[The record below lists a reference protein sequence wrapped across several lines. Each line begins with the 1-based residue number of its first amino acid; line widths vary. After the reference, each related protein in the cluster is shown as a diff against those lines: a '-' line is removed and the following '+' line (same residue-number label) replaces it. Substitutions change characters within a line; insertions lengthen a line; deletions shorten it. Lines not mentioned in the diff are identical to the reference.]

1 MYLRRVQESCEW
13 GLVMSEQPLQG
24 KVAIVTGAGSAKGM
38 GLAITKALAG
48 AGARVAMLDVDRES
62 LEASAAEVRK
72 IGGPG
77 SALPIVCDVSEPE
90 DTEMA
95 VEKTIAELGGLHIL
109 VNNAGIHPRIP
120 ALPSGV
126 QFSNIPID
134 VYVKTMNINGIGPF
148 LMARAAVGHMVDQ
161 GWGRIIGVT
170 TSLDTMVR
178 VTPYGPAKAAHEALT
193 TIIARQVK
201 GTGVTA
207 NVLTPG
213 GSVDT
218 NLNLN
223 STKYSD
229 PSLPPRAPGPDQR
242 PPEVMQA
249 PALWMMSDEAADFN
263 GQRIVA
269 EFWDDS
275 LPLKERLAKC
285 SQPAGWAV
293 LGRPGNG

>member
-1 MYLRRVQESCEW
+1 MRDK
-13 GLVMSEQPLQG
+13 PLQG

-38 GLAITKALAG
+38 GLAITKAFAG
-48 AGARVAMLDVDRES
+48 AGARVAMLDVDRQA
-62 LEASAAEVRK
+62 LEASAAEVRE
-72 IGGPG
+72 IGGPD

-95 VEKTIAELGGLHIL
+95 VERTIAELGGLHIL

-126 QFSNIPID
+126 QFSNIPVD
-134 VYVKTMNINGIGPF
+134 VYTKTMAINGIGPF
-148 LMARAAVGHMVDQ
+148 LMARAAVGHMVEQ

-178 VTPYGPAKAAHEALT
+178 VTPYGPAKAAHEALV

-218 NLNLN
+218 NLNIN

-229 PSLPPRAPGPDQR
+229 
-242 PPEVMQA
+242 
-249 PALWMMSDEAADFN
+249 
-263 GQRIVA
+263 
-269 EFWDDS
+269 
-275 LPLKERLAKC
+275 
-285 SQPAGWAV
+285 
-293 LGRPGNG
+293 